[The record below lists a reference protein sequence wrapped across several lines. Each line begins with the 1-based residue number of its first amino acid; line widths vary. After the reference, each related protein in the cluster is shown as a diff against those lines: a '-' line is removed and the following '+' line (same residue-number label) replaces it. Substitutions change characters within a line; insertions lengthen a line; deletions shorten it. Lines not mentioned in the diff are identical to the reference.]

1 MTELSSV
8 DWSRAQFALTAIYH
22 FLFVPLTL
30 GLSFMLAIM
39 ESIYVKTGDERWL
52 KITKFW
58 LTLFAINF
66 AIGVATGIIMEFE
79 FGTNWAN
86 YSWFVGDIFGA
97 PLAVEGIMAFFL
109 EATFFAVM
117 FFGWN
122 KVSKGFHLFS
132 TWCVA
137 IGSNLSALWILVAN
151 GWMQYPVGMAFNPDT
166 ARNEMQ
172 SFFEV
177 ALSPVAV
184 SKFLHTIGSGYVI
197 SALFVM
203 GISAWFLLRKR
214 HTGEAKR
221 SLVVAS
227 SFGLICSVFLF
238 VSGDESAYRVTQT
251 QPMKLAAMEGL
262 YRGEHRAGLV
272 AFGILNPDK
281 KPDNNESVFL
291 FDLEIPYALS
301 ILGNRDPN
309 SFVPGIEDL
318 VFGNEAKGVRSIQ
331 ERINN
336 GKLAVSAL
344 KDYKIAKE
352 NNDSEQMQASKIQL
366 EANFKDFGYG
376 YLDKPED
383 AVPPIALT
391 FYTFHLMVAL
401 GSLFFLLFIVVLY
414 LSMANEIEKFR
425 KILWLCVWFIP
436 LGFVAAE
443 AGWIVAEVGRQP
455 WAIQDL
461 LPVGIAATNLSSV
474 NVQISFWLFAVLF
487 TALLLAELKIMLSA
501 IKKRILNVFWFR
513 FRGTSNLL
521 VDSFKLAWRA
531 FGVYVFR
538 ARRTNLNR

>member
-1 MTELSSV
+1 
-8 DWSRAQFALTAIYH
+8 
-22 FLFVPLTL
+22 
-30 GLSFMLAIM
+30 
-39 ESIYVKTGDERWL
+39 
-52 KITKFW
+52 
-58 LTLFAINF
+58 
-66 AIGVATGIIMEFE
+66 
-79 FGTNWAN
+79 
-86 YSWFVGDIFGA
+86 
-97 PLAVEGIMAFFL
+97 
-109 EATFFAVM
+109 
-117 FFGWN
+117 
-122 KVSKGFHLFS
+122 
-132 TWCVA
+132 
-137 IGSNLSALWILVAN
+137 
-151 GWMQYPVGMAFNPDT
+151 
-166 ARNEMQ
+166 
-172 SFFEV
+172 
-177 ALSPVAV
+177 
-184 SKFLHTIGSGYVI
+184 
-197 SALFVM
+197 M

-238 VSGDESAYRVTQT
+238 ISGDESAYRVTQT

-331 ERINN
+331 ERIDS
-336 GKLAVSAL
+336 GKIAVSAL

-443 AGWIVAEVGRQP
+443 AGWISC
-455 WAIQDL
+455 
-461 LPVGIAATNLSSV
+461 TSK
-474 NVQISFWLFAVLF
+474 QI
-487 TALLLAELKIMLSA
+487 LLL
-501 IKKRILNVFWFR
+501 
-513 FRGTSNLL
+513 
-521 VDSFKLAWRA
+521 
-531 FGVYVFR
+531 
-538 ARRTNLNR
+538 

>member
-1 MTELSSV
+1 
-8 DWSRAQFALTAIYH
+8 
-22 FLFVPLTL
+22 
-30 GLSFMLAIM
+30 
-39 ESIYVKTGDERWL
+39 
-52 KITKFW
+52 
-58 LTLFAINF
+58 
-66 AIGVATGIIMEFE
+66 
-79 FGTNWAN
+79 
-86 YSWFVGDIFGA
+86 
-97 PLAVEGIMAFFL
+97 
-109 EATFFAVM
+109 
-117 FFGWN
+117 
-122 KVSKGFHLFS
+122 
-132 TWCVA
+132 
-137 IGSNLSALWILVAN
+137 
-151 GWMQYPVGMAFNPDT
+151 
-166 ARNEMQ
+166 
-172 SFFEV
+172 
-177 ALSPVAV
+177 
-184 SKFLHTIGSGYVI
+184 
-197 SALFVM
+197 
-203 GISAWFLLRKR
+203 
-214 HTGEAKR
+214 
-221 SLVVAS
+221 
-227 SFGLICSVFLF
+227 
-238 VSGDESAYRVTQT
+238 
-251 QPMKLAAMEGL
+251 MKLAAMEGL

-331 ERINN
+331 ERINS
-336 GKLAVSAL
+336 GKIAVSAL

-501 IKKRILNVFWFR
+501 IKKGF
-513 FRGTSNLL
+513 
-521 VDSFKLAWRA
+521 
-531 FGVYVFR
+531 
-538 ARRTNLNR
+538 

>member
-1 MTELSSV
+1 
-8 DWSRAQFALTAIYH
+8 
-22 FLFVPLTL
+22 
-30 GLSFMLAIM
+30 
-39 ESIYVKTGDERWL
+39 
-52 KITKFW
+52 
-58 LTLFAINF
+58 
-66 AIGVATGIIMEFE
+66 
-79 FGTNWAN
+79 
-86 YSWFVGDIFGA
+86 
-97 PLAVEGIMAFFL
+97 MAFFL

-151 GWMQYPVGMAFNPDT
+151 GWMQYPVGMVFNPDT

-336 GKLAVSAL
+336 GKIAVSAL

-461 LPVGIAATNLSSV
+461 LPVSIAATNLSSV

-501 IKKRILNVFWFR
+501 IKKGF
-513 FRGTSNLL
+513 
-521 VDSFKLAWRA
+521 
-531 FGVYVFR
+531 
-538 ARRTNLNR
+538 

>member
-1 MTELSSV
+1 M
-8 DWSRAQFALTAIYH
+8 
-22 FLFVPLTL
+22 
-30 GLSFMLAIM
+30 
-39 ESIYVKTGDERWL
+39 
-52 KITKFW
+52 
-58 LTLFAINF
+58 
-66 AIGVATGIIMEFE
+66 
-79 FGTNWAN
+79 
-86 YSWFVGDIFGA
+86 
-97 PLAVEGIMAFFL
+97 
-109 EATFFAVM
+109 
-117 FFGWN
+117 
-122 KVSKGFHLFS
+122 
-132 TWCVA
+132 
-137 IGSNLSALWILVAN
+137 
-151 GWMQYPVGMAFNPDT
+151 
-166 ARNEMQ
+166 
-172 SFFEV
+172 
-177 ALSPVAV
+177 

-318 VFGNEAKGVRSIQ
+318 VFGNEVKGVRSIQ
-331 ERINN
+331 ERIDN
-336 GKLAVSAL
+336 GKIAVSAL

-501 IKKRILNVFWFR
+501 IKKGF
-513 FRGTSNLL
+513 
-521 VDSFKLAWRA
+521 
-531 FGVYVFR
+531 
-538 ARRTNLNR
+538 